1 MKIFILGSTGM
12 IGHKIFYHLSR
23 NHDYEIFNIS
33 KSILNKD
40 TLVIDLRN
48 LEDIHKL
55 IKKYDPDI
63 IINSS
68 GLLIDDCEK
77 DNLSAIKINSLLPS
91 YLDKISFK
99 YKFKLIQISTDCVFS
114 GSNGPYLD
122 SDVTDASSYYGKT
135 KALGEI
141 KNNLTIRTSV
151 IGPDLLDNGTE
162 LLNWFMKQNSSI
174 NGFTKSLWSGI
185 TTIELAK
192 AIETLLVSSDVGIK
206 NISSNTSISKFDL
219 LNIINNISKKDL
231 IIKPIDGPNHNK
243 SLIRSKDFIH
253 NTNLSYE
260 KLVIEMFEDINSSN
274 LYSHY

>member
-77 DNLSAIKINSLLPS
+77 DNLSAIKINSLM
-91 YLDKISFK
+91 
-99 YKFKLIQISTDCVFS
+99 
-114 GSNGPYLD
+114 
-122 SDVTDASSYYGKT
+122 
-135 KALGEI
+135 
-141 KNNLTIRTSV
+141 LTIEYRINLYQS
-151 IGPDLLDNGTE
+151 L
-162 LLNWFMKQNSSI
+162 SI
-174 NGFTKSLWSGI
+174 
-185 TTIELAK
+185 
-192 AIETLLVSSDVGIK
+192 
-206 NISSNTSISKFDL
+206 
-219 LNIINNISKKDL
+219 IIN
-231 IIKPIDGPNHNK
+231 H
-243 SLIRSKDFIH
+243 
-253 NTNLSYE
+253 
-260 KLVIEMFEDINSSN
+260 
-274 LYSHY
+274 